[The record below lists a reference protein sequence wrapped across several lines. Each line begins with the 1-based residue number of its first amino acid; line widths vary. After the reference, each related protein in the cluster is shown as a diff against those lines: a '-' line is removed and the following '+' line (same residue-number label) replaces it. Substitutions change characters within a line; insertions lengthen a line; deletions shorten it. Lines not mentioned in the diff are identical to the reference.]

1 MSKKIAVLPGDGIGP
16 EIVEQAVKVLK
27 ALGCD
32 FEMEYADV
40 GGVAYANHG
49 HPLPE
54 ATLKLAKESDAIL
67 FGAVGDFKYDHLER
81 HLRPEQAIL
90 GLRKALGLFANLR
103 PAKCFKELTSAST
116 LREEVVSGLDLVI
129 VRELTGDIYFGTPRG
144 RRTAPDGNF
153 PGAPEAFDT
162 MRYTVPEVERIAR
175 EAFEA
180 ARKRRG
186 KVTSVDKAN
195 VLETSQLWRDT
206 VIEVAKQYPDVTLE
220 HMYVDNAAMQLVR
233 APKALDV
240 VLTGN
245 IFGDILSDEA
255 SMLTGSIGML
265 ASASLND
272 KKQGLFEPSHGS
284 APDIAG
290 KNIANPIATVL
301 SAAMML
307 RYSFD
312 MNAEADAIERAVEKV
327 LADGVRTGDIMSEGC
342 RKVSCSEMG
351 DAIAAAIH

>member
-1 MSKKIAVLPGDGIGP
+1 MRALP
-16 EIVEQAVKVLK
+16 LK
-27 ALGCD
+27 
-32 FEMEYADV
+32 
-40 GGVAYANHG
+40 
-49 HPLPE
+49 
-54 ATLKLAKESDAIL
+54 
-67 FGAVGDFKYDHLER
+67 
-81 HLRPEQAIL
+81 
-90 GLRKALGLFANLR
+90 R
-103 PAKCFKELTSAST
+103 PAS
-116 LREEVVSGLDLVI
+116 
-129 VRELTGDIYFGTPRG
+129 
-144 RRTAPDGNF
+144 
-153 PGAPEAFDT
+153 
-162 MRYTVPEVERIAR
+162 
-175 EAFEA
+175 
-180 ARKRRG
+180 G

-206 VIEVAKQYPDVTLE
+206 VIAVHDKEFADVTLE

-272 KKQGLFEPSHGS
+272 KGQGLFEPSHGS

-290 KNIANPIATVL
+290 KNIANPIATIL

-307 RYSFD
+307 RYSLG
-312 MNAEADAIERAVEKV
+312 MAENADRIERAVEAV
-327 LADGVRTGDIMSEGC
+327 LASGLRTGDIMSEGC

-351 DAIAAAIH
+351 DAVRDALK